1 LQIETPG
8 EIAILD
14 PKPRLLTVLLNGF
27 IKTICERKGCV
38 SIPSDGTKSAANGA
52 SILQFMSSRR
62 KTILSTALFTV
73 TWLAAVSLGLR
84 TLANYENAPGKAGT
98 VPESWPAAS
107 RVPRASDRAT
117 LVMFAHPHC
126 PCTRASIAEL
136 AQIMAQVQGKVSA
149 HVLFLKP
156 ENSGPHWD
164 DTNLRRSAAQI
175 PDVAVATDVDGT
187 EARRFGAETS
197 GHTLL
202 FDVDG
207 RRLFDG
213 GITASR
219 GHAGDNIGQS
229 AIVSLVN
236 KPGADRA
243 QTRVFGCS
251 LVDPTQMA
259 NKAPCSKRITN

>member
-1 LQIETPG
+1 MCDDMAALVSPAMEQSLLQTAQAFP
-8 EIAILD
+8 
-14 PKPRLLTVLLNGF
+14 
-27 IKTICERKGCV
+27 
-38 SIPSDGTKSAANGA
+38 
-52 SILQFMSSRR
+52 QFMSARR
-62 KTILSTALFTV
+62 KTILATGLFAV

-84 TLANYENAPGKAGT
+84 TVANYENAPGKAGT

-107 RVPRASDRAT
+107 RVPRAGDRAT

-156 ENSGPHWD
+156 ENSGSDWD
-164 DTNLRRSAAQI
+164 DTDLRRSAAQI
-175 PDVAVATDVDGT
+175 PDVAVATDLDGT

-219 GHAGDNIGQS
+219 GHAGDNVGHS
-229 AIVSLVN
+229 AIMSLVN
-236 KPGADRA
+236 KHTTGRA
-243 QTRVFGCS
+243 QTHIYGCS
-251 LVDPTQMA
+251 LVDPKQMA
-259 NKAPCSKRITN
+259 NKTLCSKQITN

>member
-1 LQIETPG
+1 VHPSQTNDLHEFYFMCDDM
-8 EIAILD
+8 AAL
-14 PKPRLLTVLLNGF
+14 
-27 IKTICERKGCV
+27 
-38 SIPSDGTKSAANGA
+38 SPSDGTKSAANGA
-52 SILQFMSSRR
+52 SIPQFMSARR
-62 KTILSTALFTV
+62 KTILATALFTV

-84 TLANYENAPGKAGT
+84 TVAKYENAPGKAGT
-98 VPESWPAAS
+98 VPEWWPAAS
-107 RVPRASDRAT
+107 RVPRAGDRAT

-126 PCTRASIAEL
+126 PCTRASMAEL

-156 ENSGPHWD
+156 ENSGSDWD
-164 DTNLRRSAAQI
+164 DTDLRRSAAQI

-219 GHAGDNIGQS
+219 GHAGDNIGHS

-236 KPGADRA
+236 KHTTGCA
-243 QTRVFGCS
+243 QAHVYGCS
-251 LVDPTQMA
+251 LVDPKQMA
-259 NKAPCSKRITN
+259 NKTLCSKQIAN